1 MGEFE
6 GKVALIT
13 GGGSGIGRASA
24 VAFAREGAHVVVA
37 DINGEGAE
45 ETVRLVE
52 ADGGAASAVRIEL
65 TDSTAV
71 AELMRGIAA
80 AHGRL
85 DFAHNNAGIN
95 DAPSLLAELSDERWD
110 RMIAIN
116 LTSVFYCLREE
127 LPLMVAGGGGAI
139 VNTSSGA
146 GVFASANIAHYAAA
160 KHGVI
165 GLTRSA
171 AIEYGEH
178 GVRINAVCPGLVDT
192 PMRARSLAFDPE
204 QAQRTLAFSGG
215 RVNPPDADR
224 GHRRL
229 ALPRGSLQR
238 QRPGAARRRQVRAGA
253 APRQPAALGPA
264 RSADGRVAPPRAAP
278 GSRGYAPSASLPSNW
293 RSTCTCP

>member
-1 MGEFE
+1 MGEFD

-52 ADGGAASAVRIEL
+52 AESGSASAVTVEL
-65 TDSTAV
+65 TDPVAV
-71 AELMRGIAA
+71 AAMVRGIAE

-85 DFAHNNAGIN
+85 DYAHNNAGIN
-95 DAPSLLAELSDERWD
+95 DAPARLPELSDERWD
-110 RMIAIN
+110 RMIAVN

-127 LPLMVAGGGGAI
+127 LPLMVEAGGGAI
-139 VNTSSGA
+139 VNTASGA

-178 GVRINAVCPGLVDT
+178 GVRVNAVCPGLVDT
-192 PMRARSLAFDPE
+192 PMRGRHAQNDPE
-204 QAQRTLAFSGG
+204 HDARILAFSGG
-215 RVNPPDADR
+215 RVNPPELIADTAVWLCR
-224 GHRRL
+224 EEASNVNGQALLGDGKYGPELRL
-229 ALPRGSLQR
+229 
-238 QRPGAARRRQVRAGA
+238 
-253 APRQPAALGPA
+253 
-264 RSADGRVAPPRAAP
+264 
-278 GSRGYAPSASLPSNW
+278 GSRQHWVPLEQLTGG
-293 RSTCTCP
+293 